1 MADRGSSKVL
11 IALLVVHTTLLPRVV
26 GLQPAGSTVPGLG
39 LCVRNFG
46 CNSANNGGVCSMNDY
61 CVCNTGYSGTNCQ
74 TNSTNTVSGLGYC
87 DSADSACN
95 IANKGGFCTDGH
107 CACNS
112 GFTGLHCETSSAG
125 TASGMGYCYDG
136 DAACNSAN
144 GGGTCV
150 LPSGFTPAH
159 YCLCNAGFGGYQ
171 CETDISGTV
180 SGLGACT
187 GGVACN
193 SANGGGSCAT
203 FPVNYCVCTAGFTGN
218 QCQTSPQASPSTSP
232 SPRGPSGSPS
242 PSISP
247 SPTSPSIIPYTSGE
261 NIDALIFGPLAL
273 LALIPCCCCC
283 LLAAGWRF
291 WRDDRQERDERDLV
305 YETPAPHLLP
315 APHHPPSPAAAPAWY
330 IV

>member
-26 GLQPAGSTVPGLG
+26 GLQPAGS
-39 LCVRNFG
+39 
-46 CNSANNGGVCSMNDY
+46 
-61 CVCNTGYSGTNCQ
+61 
-74 TNSTNTVSGLGYC
+74 
-87 DSADSACN
+87 
-95 IANKGGFCTDGH
+95 
-107 CACNS
+107 
-112 GFTGLHCETSSAG
+112 AG
-125 TASGMGYCYDG
+125 TASGMGYDG

-150 LPSGFTPAH
+150 LPSGPATPAH
-159 YCLCNAGFGGYQ
+159 YCLCNAGFSDYQ

-187 GGVACN
+187 GSVACN

-247 SPTSPSIIPYTSGE
+247 SPTSPSIIPYTMVSCQSATRATGVHRKK
-261 NIDALIFGPLAL
+261 DTHGDGCSSSDP
-273 LALIPCCCCC
+273 
-283 LLAAGWRF
+283 
-291 WRDDRQERDERDLV
+291 
-305 YETPAPHLLP
+305 TPAIQKR
-315 APHHPPSPAAAPAWY
+315 SGT
-330 IV
+330 